1 MGKLI
6 DTIKKECKIVDP
18 SLDWFEVYYEA
29 YNDPDLSE
37 KDILKNVKELLNEI
51 RKRVHIRESR
61 QNTI

>member
-18 SLDWFEVYYEA
+18 SLDWFNVYYEA
-29 YNDPDLSE
+29 YDHPELSE
-37 KDILKNVKELLNEI
+37 KDILKNVKKLLNGV
-51 RKRVHIRESR
+51 RKRVHLRESK